1 MGATLFS
8 QKHFSSFNSL
18 KIKQH
23 AFFLS
28 SSSSAKSR
36 IDPHPIP
43 TETYKTFSSV
53 QKPSPYENVSDC
65 KRLLLLVAVA
75 LTRFK
80 KGKLNVVASARYAT
94 IACCDRIMEFYDIVS
109 ASRLSAGNKKSAS
122 RDVRVFFIPSVHR
135 KPKKTNLLLK
145 FSRARGGGCGSSS
158 LLPFLLKTIQLVHAF
173 LRSFDSFR

>member
-80 KGKLNVVASARYAT
+80 KGKPNVIASARYAT

-145 FSRARGGGCGSSS
+145 FSRARGGVGDAGLLLCS
-158 LLPFLLKTIQLVHAF
+158 LFF
-173 LRSFDSFR
+173 